1 MVCFRLFSWCIALLD
16 IFVALL
22 HLHFVHK
29 FSNQCRRVFLL
40 AYQQHIILLGHNI
53 AIKAIDYGQLAFR

>member
-1 MVCFRLFSWCIALLD
+1 MVCYRLFSRYIALLD

-22 HLHFVHK
+22 HLHLVHI
-29 FSNQCRRVFLL
+29 FANQCRRVFLL
-40 AYQQHIILLGHNI
+40 AHQQHILFFGHHL